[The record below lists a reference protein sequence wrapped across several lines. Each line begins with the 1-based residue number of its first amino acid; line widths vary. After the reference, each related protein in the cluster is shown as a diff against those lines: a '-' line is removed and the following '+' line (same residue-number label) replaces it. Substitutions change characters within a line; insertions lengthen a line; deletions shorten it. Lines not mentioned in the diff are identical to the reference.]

1 MRKIFNISL
10 FLVCVV
16 NSVIAVAQENSPF
29 SRYGLGDLV
38 PNQMA
43 ASRAMGGMTSA
54 FADAQAINTLNPASY
69 TSLRL
74 VTYDLGFIVDQRR
87 LNSNNPEG
95 SFNSINFTPS
105 YVTIGVPISAKRK
118 MFGVLGVRPVTRV
131 NYSIVGASRIPGID
145 SIQNLFQGSGGL
157 NQLFIGVA
165 KRWKGLSI
173 GINTGYLF
181 GRKQTSTKTIFVND
195 TVQYQASL
203 HQTNVN
209 FSRLFIQGGLQYEV
223 ALKSKTD
230 ANAGQ
235 TKVTFLRLGL
245 TGNLQQKM
253 NAERDDIA
261 QTVGFNQAG
270 GTVRI
275 DSVFSTTGTRGSITL
290 PSSINIG
297 VMYGKNE
304 TGKMG
309 AYDRWMIGAE
319 YSATNWNAY
328 RFFGQPDRVTN
339 AWTARL
345 GAQITPNPTNVKNL
359 LARSTYRVGM
369 YRGKDY
375 INADGNGLQVTGFT
389 LGMGF
394 NLRKFNAYSTQFTM
408 INLAAD
414 FGQRGSSVNNV
425 SERFVRIT
433 VGLSL
438 SDIWFQKRRYD

>member
-10 FLVCVV
+10 FLACVV
-16 NSVIAVAQENSPF
+16 TSVLAVAQENSPF

-43 ASRAMGGMTSA
+43 ASRAMGGMTAA
-54 FADAQAINTLNPASY
+54 FADAQAVNTMNPASY
-69 TSLRL
+69 TNLRL

-87 LNSNNPEG
+87 LQSNNPEG

-118 MFGVLGVRPVTRV
+118 MFGVLGVRPFTRV
-131 NYSIVGASRIPGID
+131 NYSVVGTGRLPGID
-145 SIQNLFQGSGGL
+145 SVQNLFQGSGGL

-165 KRWKGLSI
+165 KRWKGLSV

-181 GRKQTSTKTIFVND
+181 GRKQTSTKTIFIND

-223 ALKSKTD
+223 ALKSKVE
-230 ANAGQ
+230 ANGGQ
-235 TKVTFLRLGL
+235 TKVTFLRFGA
-245 TGNLQQKM
+245 TGNLQQSM
-253 NAERDDIA
+253 NAERDDLA
-261 QTVGFNQAG
+261 QTIGFNAAG

-275 DSVFSTTGTRGSITL
+275 DSVFATTGTTGKIVL
-290 PSSINIG
+290 PASVSMG
-297 VMYGKNE
+297 VMIGANE

-309 AYDRWMIGAE
+309 AYDRWMVGAE
-319 YSATNWNAY
+319 YNATNWNAY
-328 RFFGQPDRVTN
+328 RYFGQTDRVTN
-339 AWTARL
+339 SWMARL
-345 GAQITPNPTNVKNL
+345 GAQITPNPTNVKSL
-359 LARSTYRVGM
+359 LARSTYRAGI

-394 NLRKFNAYSTQFTM
+394 NLRKFSAYSTQFTM

-433 VGLSL
+433 LGLSL